1 MKGSIKKYILPS
13 VIFTALAALFVVFVF
28 VPSVQ
33 KVNTDFPNY
42 YVSANMYLDGKD
54 LRTAYDNVAF
64 SRELLLYGIEGQIV
78 SFVPYPPLTALLML
92 PIARLEPLTAKLYWN
107 ILNLLL
113 LALSILVIK
122 KLVTL
127 NVFSVG
133 IIFFLSAYALANNFL
148 FGQAYML
155 VLFCLVMF
163 IYFMIKGRSLPAAVF
178 LSLSIVL
185 KFYTVF
191 FIFLFIFKK
200 EYRLLVYTIVITG
213 LLFIPAILLTGFDLN
228 YFYYTQIMTRLG
240 DGWVGTVY
248 AAEYQSFVS
257 LLHRLFD
264 AEPMFNPHP
273 LLKSPLLFYLFKF
286 TYIFTVLTFSIVYLK
301 HGAENLKL
309 QIALFCTVCL
319 LLLPLNASYQ
329 YVVLIPAIVF
339 LVEHFLQQKKYY
351 MAAMVVLVMALI
363 NSPVQVKLTAMFKDS
378 SFFIFAYVKLFGLLF
393 LWIVNLRLL
402 KSAGEP
408 ANYSRRMK
416 KFFAIAGVHIVLLT
430 AISLYMNK
438 PIDDGAEFVQTGT
451 SYLVSMPS
459 ASGGRVIWTECVNE
473 KFVLRSN
480 FGFSYDKENVF
491 YPVFT
496 DSMHIAFETIE
507 NRKPK
512 QKVIDVK
519 TGIQRDASSLR
530 LNVPQVEGSTELVS
544 IEGKIWHRTIPP
556 FLETQLTSGK
566 QFCYFPVF
574 AGGDSMYFCSDRY
587 RGVGFTALYKRKI
600 AVESP

>member
-1 MKGSIKKYILPS
+1 MKGSVKTHIITAA
-13 VIFTALAALFVVFVF
+13 IFAALAALFVIFVF
-28 VPSVQ
+28 KPSVQ
-33 KVNTDFPNY
+33 KINTDFPNY
-42 YVSANMYLDGKD
+42 YVAANMYLDGKD

-64 SRELLLYGIEGQIV
+64 NRELLIYGIEGQIV

-107 ILNLLL
+107 IFNLLM
-113 LALSILVIK
+113 LAVSIFVIK

-127 NVFSVG
+127 DIFSVG
-133 IIFFLSAYALANNFL
+133 IIFFLSAYALANNFF
-148 FGQAYML
+148 FGQAYVL

-163 IYFMIKGRSLPAAVF
+163 IYFMLKGRSLPAAVF

-200 EYRLLVYTIVITG
+200 EYRLLVFTIIVTG
-213 LLFIPAILLTGFDLN
+213 LLYIPAILLTGFELN

-264 AEPMFNPHP
+264 SEPMFNPYP
-273 LLKSPLLFYLFKF
+273 LVQSKLLFYVFKF
-286 TYIFTVLTFSIVYLK
+286 TYIFTVLTLSIVYLK
-301 HGAENLKL
+301 RGAENLKM

-329 YVVLIPAIVF
+329 YVVLIPAVVF
-339 LVEHFLQQKKYY
+339 LVEYLMQQKKFY
-351 MAAMVVLVMALI
+351 MAAAIVLVMALI
-363 NSPVQVKLTAMFKDS
+363 NSPVQVKLTALFKDS
-378 SFFIFAYVKLFGLLF
+378 PFFIFAYVKLFGLFF

-402 KSAGEP
+402 KPSAEP
-408 ANYSRRMK
+408 EYYSRRMK
-416 KFFAIAGVHIVLLT
+416 KFFANAGVHIVLLT
-430 AISLYMNK
+430 AISYYLNR
-438 PIDDGAEFVQTGT
+438 PINDGAEFVQTG
-451 SYLVSMPS
+451 SSFLVSMPS

-480 FGFSYDKENVF
+480 FGFTYDKENVF

-496 DSMHIAFETIE
+496 DSMHIAFESIE

-512 QKVIDVK
+512 QKIIDVK
-519 TGIQRDASSLR
+519 TGIQRDASAMR
-530 LNVPQVEGSTELVS
+530 LNIPQVVGSTELVS
-544 IEGKIWHRTIPP
+544 EDGVLWHRTIPAAV
-556 FLETQLTSGK
+556 ETRLTFGK

-574 AGGDSMYFCSDRY
+574 AGSDSMYFCSDRY

-600 AVESP
+600 AVEP

>member
-1 MKGSIKKYILPS
+1 MKRSFKTHIITAA
-13 VIFTALAALFVVFVF
+13 IFTALTSLFVIFVF
-28 VPSVQ
+28 LPSAQ

-54 LRTAYDNVAF
+54 LRAAYDNVAF
-64 SRELLLYGIEGQIV
+64 NRELLMYGIEGQIV

-107 ILNLLL
+107 IMNLLL
-113 LALSILVIK
+113 LAASIVVIK
-122 KLVTL
+122 KLVSLDT
-127 NVFSVG
+127 FSVG
-133 IIFFLSAYALANNFL
+133 IIFFLSSYALANNFL

-163 IYFMIKGRSLPAAVF
+163 IYFMIKGSSLPAALF
-178 LSLSIVL
+178 LSISIVL

-200 EYRLLVYTIVITG
+200 EYRLLIYTIVITG
-213 LLFIPAILLTGFDLN
+213 LLYIPAILLTGFELN

-264 AEPMFNPHP
+264 AEPMFNPNP
-273 LLKSPLLFYLFKF
+273 MLRSPLLFYLFKF
-286 TYIFTVLTFSIVYLK
+286 TYIFAILTCSIVYLK
-301 HGAENLKL
+301 PGKENLKL

-329 YVVLIPAIVF
+329 YVVLIPAVIF
-339 LVEHFLQQKKYY
+339 LAEHFIQQKKYIL
-351 MAAMVVLVMALI
+351 ASSVVIVMALI
-363 NSPVQVKLTAMFKDS
+363 NSPVQVKLTALFKDS
-378 SFFIFAYVKLFGLLF
+378 PIFILAYFKLFGLLF

-402 KSAGEP
+402 KKATEP
-408 ANYSRRMK
+408 DYYSRRMK
-416 KFFAIAGVHIVLLT
+416 KFFAIAGIHIFLLT
-430 AISLYMNK
+430 AISYYLNK
-438 PIDDGAEFVQTGT
+438 PIDDGAEFVYTGN
-451 SYLVSMPS
+451 SFLVSMPS
-459 ASGGRVIWTECVNE
+459 VSGGRVIWTECVNE

-480 FGFSYDKENVF
+480 FGFTYDKENVF

-512 QKVIDVK
+512 QKIIDVK
-519 TGIQRDASSLR
+519 TGIQRDASAMK
-530 LNVPQVEGSTELVS
+530 LNVPPVEGSTELVS
-544 IEGKIWHRTIPP
+544 INGKIWHRTIPP
-556 FLETQLTSGK
+556 FTETQLTSGK

-574 AGGDSMYFCSDRY
+574 ACSDSMYFCSDRY

-600 AVESP
+600 AVEP

>member
-1 MKGSIKKYILPS
+1 MKGSVKTYIIPAA
-13 VIFTALAALFVVFVF
+13 IFTALAALFVIFVF
-28 VPSVQ
+28 MPSVQ

-42 YVSANMYLDGKD
+42 YVSANMYLESKD

-64 SRELLLYGIEGQIV
+64 NRELLMYGIEGQIV

-107 ILNLLL
+107 MFNLLL
-113 LALSILVIK
+113 LAASILVIK

-127 NVFSVG
+127 DVFSVG
-133 IIFFLSAYALANNFL
+133 ILFFLSAYALTNNFL

-163 IYFMIKGRSLPAAVF
+163 IYFMLKGRSLPAAVF

-200 EYRLLVYTIVITG
+200 EYRLLVYTIIVTG
-213 LLFIPAILLTGFDLN
+213 LLYIPAILLTGFDLN

-264 AEPMFNPHP
+264 AEPMFNPDP
-273 LLKSPLLFYLFKF
+273 LVRSPLLFYFFKF
-286 TYIFTVLTFSIVYLK
+286 SYIFTVLTFSIVYLK
-301 HGAENLKL
+301 RGAENLKL

-329 YVVLIPAIVF
+329 YVVLIPAVVF
-339 LVEHFLQQKKYY
+339 LAEHCLQQKKLY
-351 MAAMVVLVMALI
+351 MAAVIVFVIALI
-363 NSPVQVKLTAMFKDS
+363 NSPVQVKLTALFKDS
-378 SFFIFAYVKLFGLLF
+378 PLFIFAYIKLFGLFF

-402 KSAGEP
+402 KPAAEP
-408 ANYSRRMK
+408 DYYSSRMK
-416 KFFAIAGVHIVLLT
+416 KFFAIAGIHIILLT
-430 AISLYMNK
+430 AISYYLNK
-438 PIDDGAEFVQTGT
+438 PINDGAEFVQTGS

-459 ASGGRVIWTECVNE
+459 AIGGRVVWVECVNE

-480 FGFSYDKENVF
+480 FGFTYDKENVF

-512 QKVIDVK
+512 QKIIDIK
-519 TGIQRDASSLR
+519 TGIQRDASSLK

-544 IEGKIWHRTIPP
+544 ADGVLWHRTVPAAV
-556 FLETQLTSGK
+556 ETRLTFGK

-574 AGGDSMYFCSDRY
+574 AGSDSMYFCSDRY

-600 AVESP
+600 AVE